1 MAQGT
6 PTISGPSSYSERT
19 YHSKPALARRYG
31 VSPRSI
37 DRWRSDGKFP
47 KPDMILP
54 SGQPRWRD
62 DTIERHEKASAVA
75 AAALRAT
82 S

>member
-1 MAQGT
+1 MAQGKVA
-6 PTISGPSSYSERT
+6 ISGERT
-19 YHSKPALARRYG
+19 YYSKPALARRYG

-47 KPDMILP
+47 KPGIILP
-54 SGQPRWRD
+54 SGQPRWGD
-62 DTIERHEKASAVA
+62 DTIEQHEKASAVA